1 MQKGIL
7 DLSYRLNMVL
17 LELVGSPL
25 LRVFL
30 FVIHFALLANNQ
42 PTQSLDQ
49 PLSLDQVPVGNL

>member
-7 DLSYRLNMVL
+7 DLSYSLNMVL

-30 FVIHFALLANNQ
+30 FVIHFSLLVNNQ

-49 PLSLDQVPVGNL
+49 PLSP